1 MTGDAPKSA
10 FELAMERLT
19 RQDREQ
25 GVEQRSLTEE
35 QRTEI
40 AEVRRVY
47 EARLAEREI
56 LHVSERRKARDQES
70 LERLESEYQLD
81 RERLVAERERR
92 LEEVRRRAG

>member
-1 MTGDAPKSA
+1 MTDDAPKSA

-40 AEVRRVY
+40 AEVRRIY

-70 LERLESEYQLD
+70 LERLESEYQID
-81 RERLVAERERR
+81 RERLIAERERR
-92 LEEVRRRAG
+92 LEETRRRTG